1 MPAPQRLQAGSLQP
15 SANPVSSFLQFDGNS
30 KPAAP
35 AQPSKLGQIS
45 RVTGIQRG
53 AQLDVQGV
61 NPVEELS
68 DALAPLSKLYDTGIK
83 LYASNEY
90 KKGQNEILKAAANIN
105 RDQIQKSFAYA
116 EQNREIDRENPMA
129 GILMDDANPF
139 RQAGRVNQA
148 SKWVAT
154 MAPSQFK
161 AEWAKTGGD
170 LRKLDPSDP
179 AILAVKSKVTNQ
191 LTRAFGLDEFSPGF
205 QSYVVPQINRGWEW
219 FENQQYKGRVAYDKE
234 VGARQ
239 TSQAMVSLL
248 LQPGGASPGGWLDLI
263 ASSAA
268 QYGLS
273 GEPEKMTR
281 EAILATAERLQVMK
295 NNPETRQQ
303 ATSALYFLKG
313 MPSGLTND
321 DGSSVS
327 IGDAYG
333 ADLLSDQADVMR
345 DVQAIRNAEKETSLA
360 ELDMDPQFESTIGLN
375 PQSARWEES
384 YQQLRSNPAYASLS
398 DAELRERMINQSE
411 QAEEWQ
417 GVTFDPRSTNR
428 FILEQEESFGSD
440 WNEGEANKRFQR
452 LIENAPQQ
460 VRQELQKRWRTLRDD
475 KRREQSGELDSSI
488 MNEQVDLKVKAL
500 VAQVF
505 PEKGAELIRWIDENP
520 GSDLVGYLGRID
532 ASKAKVIE
540 AARGM
545 YRRQGAAAIR
555 QETAANKG
563 ALRPERQSEI
573 WDEVWAKNEN
583 LYVPI
588 KDLPQNKSGAGE
600 QSSTPAP
607 TFYSPSQPVPPE
619 AVRANVPVYKP
630 TDVTEMLGSL
640 ANGDSLPTQVKRS
653 AQSAGMTP
661 GEFILREAYLL
672 NLPVPD
678 PMRKKILQQSN
689 RSMGL
694 QQSLVA
700 MAPPGGPL
708 SQSTGVLLN
717 ILSGTAPSYS
727 RPIAG

>member
-1 MPAPQRLQAGSLQP
+1 MAAPQRLQAGSLQP

-45 RVTGIQRG
+45 RVTGIQSGGMR
-53 AQLDVQGV
+53 DVQGV
-61 NPVEELS
+61 NPIAELS
-68 DALAPLSKLYDTGIK
+68 EALAPLSKVYDSGIK

-116 EQNREIDRENPMA
+116 EQNREVDSQNPVA

-154 MAPSQFK
+154 MAPAQFK
-161 AEWAKTGGD
+161 AEWAKTGAD

-205 QSYVVPQINRGWEW
+205 QDYVAPTINQSWEW

-248 LQPGGASPGGWLDLI
+248 MQPGGASPGGWLELI

-281 EAILATAERLQVMK
+281 EAILATAERLQLMK
-295 NNPETRQQ
+295 NDPETRQQ
-303 ATSALYFLKG
+303 ATSALYFLRG
-313 MPSGLTND
+313 MPSGLKNND
-321 DGSSVS
+321 GTDVS

-333 ADLLSDQADVMR
+333 ADMLSDQADVMR
-345 DVQAIRNAEKETSLA
+345 DIQSIRNAEKETALA
-360 ELDMDPQFESTIGLN
+360 GLDMDPGFESTIGLD
-375 PQSARWEES
+375 PQSAGWENKFQE
-384 YQQLRSNPAYASLS
+384 LRGNPAYASLS
-398 DAELRERMINQSE
+398 DAELRARMIDQSE

-417 GVTFDPRSTNR
+417 GVTFDPTATNQ
-428 FILEQEESFGSD
+428 FILSQQEAFGSD
-440 WNEGEANKRFQR
+440 WNEGEANKTFQQM
-452 LIENAPQQ
+452 IQNAPQQ
-460 VRQELQKRWRTLRDD
+460 VRQALQERWRKVRED
-475 KRREQSGELDSSI
+475 KRREQSGELDSPI

-500 VAQVF
+500 ALQLF
-505 PEKGAELIRWIDENP
+505 PEKGAELVGWLKDNP
-520 GSDLVGYLGRID
+520 GGDLVGYLGGLD
-532 ASKAKVIE
+532 ASKAELVS

-555 QETAANKG
+555 QETATNG
-563 ALRPERQSEI
+563 GPLRPERQSEI
-573 WDEVWAKNEN
+573 WEETWSKNKGS
-583 LYVPI
+583 YVP
-588 KDLPQNKSGAGE
+588 LPEAGE
-600 QSSTPAP
+600 AKTEQSAAPAP
-607 TFYSPSQPVPPE
+607 TFYSPSQPVPPD
-619 AVRANVPVYKP
+619 AVRANVPVYRP
-630 TDVTEMLGSL
+630 TDVTEMLGAI
-640 ANGDSLPTQVKRS
+640 ANGSSLPTQVRRS
-653 AQSAGMTP
+653 AVAAGMTP
-661 GEFILREAYLL
+661 GEFMLREAHLL
-672 NLPVPD
+672 GLEVPE
-678 PMRKKILQQSN
+678 PMRKKILQMSN

-694 QQSLVA
+694 HESLIS
-700 MAPPGGPL
+700 MAPPQGPL

>member
-1 MPAPQRLQAGSLQP
+1 MPTPQRLGEGKLQP

-35 AQPSKLGQIS
+35 AQQPKLGQIS

-53 AQLDVQGV
+53 GQRDVQGV
-61 NPVEELS
+61 NPIQELS
-68 DALAPLSKLYDTGIK
+68 EALAPLSKVYDTGIK

-116 EQNREIDRENPMA
+116 EQNREVDRQNPVA

-154 MAPSQFK
+154 LAPAQFK
-161 AEWAKTGGD
+161 SEWAKTGTD

-191 LTRAFGLDEFSPGF
+191 LVNAFGLDEFSPGF
-205 QSYVVPQINRGWEW
+205 QDYVAPTINRSWEW

-295 NNPETRQQ
+295 QDPETRQQ

-321 DGSSVS
+321 DGSSIS

-360 ELDMDPQFESTIGLN
+360 ELDMDPAFESTIGMN
-375 PQSARWEES
+375 PQSAGWENKFQE
-384 YQQLRSNPAYASLS
+384 LRSNPAYDSLS
-398 DAELRERMINQSE
+398 DAELRARMIDQSD

-417 GVTFDPRSTNR
+417 GVTFDPTLTNQ
-428 FILEQEESFGSD
+428 FILSQEEAFGSD
-440 WNEGEANKRFQR
+440 WNEGEANKTFQQ
-452 LIENAPQQ
+452 LIQNAPQQ
-460 VRQELQKRWRTLRDD
+460 VRQELQRRWRTLRDD

-488 MNEQVDLKVKAL
+488 MNEQVDLKIKAL

-520 GSDLVGYLGRID
+520 GGDLVEYLGRID
-532 ASKAKVIE
+532 ADKAKVID
-540 AARGM
+540 AAKGM

-555 QETAANKG
+555 KETAENKG

-573 WDEVWAKNEN
+573 WEDVWQKNQSSYIPLPEAK
-583 LYVPI
+583 P
-588 KDLPQNKSGAGE
+588 E
-600 QSSTPAP
+600 QSSTAPAP

-630 TDVTEMLGSL
+630 TDVTEMLGTLS
-640 ANGDSLPTQVKRS
+640 NGGSLPSQVKRS
-653 AQSAGMTP
+653 AISAGMTP
-661 GEFILREAYLL
+661 GEFLLREAFLL
-672 NLPVPD
+672 QLPVPD

-700 MAPPGGPL
+700 MAPPSGPL

-727 RPIAG
+727 RPTAG